1 MLALVPKLRLFP
13 VLLPDVPEDSGRPAA
28 RARRR
33 RLAPATRMLVVAACL
48 VLPAIAY
55 VHQSAL
61 TARTGYLILSLRQ
74 DINVLQGEHARLTA
88 DVMALR
94 SPQRIERIAV
104 RDLGMAPPRGSQ
116 FAALTL
122 PPAAAA
128 VPSPPLSWRERLL
141 ALFVDRA
148 AAAGESR

>member
-1 MLALVPKLRLFP
+1 MLALVPKMRLYP
-13 VLLPDVPEDSGRPAA
+13 VLLPDAPAGDRPARPA
-28 RARRR
+28 VRRR

-48 VLPAIAY
+48 VFPAIAY

-61 TARTGYLILSLRQ
+61 TARTGYAILSMRQ
-74 DINVLQGEHARLTA
+74 EITVLQSDHARLVA

-104 RDLGMAPPRGSQ
+104 HDLGMAPPRGAQ
-116 FAALTL
+116 FAALTI
-122 PPAAAA
+122 PRAAAA
-128 VPSPPLSWRERLL
+128 VPAAPPSWRERLR

>member
-1 MLALVPKLRLFP
+1 MLALVPKLKLYP
-13 VLLPDVPEDSGRPAA
+13 VLLPDVPAGDRGPRRAA
-28 RARRR
+28 HRR
-33 RLAPATRMLVVAACL
+33 RLAPSTRMLLVAACL
-48 VLPAIAY
+48 VLPSIAY

-61 TARTGYLILSLRQ
+61 TARTGYRILSLRQ
-74 DINVLQGEHARLTA
+74 DITALQSEHARLVA
-88 DVMALR
+88 DVMTLR

-116 FAALTL
+116 FAALTI

-128 VPSPPLSWRERLL
+128 VPPPPLSWRERLR

>member
-1 MLALVPKLRLFP
+1 MLALVPKLRLYP
-13 VLLPDVPEDSGRPAA
+13 VLLPDVPAGDRGSRPA
-28 RARRR
+28 ARRR

-74 DINVLQGEHARLTA
+74 DIQVLQSEHARLVA

-94 SPQRIERIAV
+94 SPQRIERMAV
-104 RDLGMAPPRGSQ
+104 TDLGMAPPRRSQ
-116 FAALTL
+116 FAALTI

-128 VPSPPLSWRERLL
+128 LPSPPLSWRERLF

-148 AAAGESR
+148 AAAGESH